1 MRDFL
6 RRLVERWP
14 FLRGQTRLTLLLRP
28 LLLVQT
34 ETIAPIGQILFPFQP
49 YQWNFFF
56 GVYESETKLLLTALL
71 EAGETFLDIGAN
83 VGYFSAIAANLVGQ
97 TGQVIALEP
106 EPVHFGRL
114 KRLAEINRSF
124 QINVLQAAVSDQCG
138 RMSFCICE
146 HPGWHSLI
154 ADFPQAP
161 IKEVIEVNTW
171 SLDELLMNRGLN
183 HAGAVKLAKVDVEGA
198 EHLVF
203 FGASRAISQHWVQ
216 AFYVEITPS
225 ELSFEIFAK
234 LLAAGYEGFYWHS
247 NARTWVPH
255 HANEML
261 SSQENILWLSN
272 RNPQLKV
279 LLSLGGK

>member
-14 FLRGQTRLTLLLRP
+14 FWRGQTRLTLLLRP
-28 LLLVQT
+28 LFLVKD
-34 ETIAPIGQILFPFQP
+34 ETIAPIGKILFPFQP

-56 GVYESETKLLLTALL
+56 GAYEPQTKLLLTALL
-71 EAGETFLDIGAN
+71 ETGETFLDIGAN
-83 VGYFSAIAANLVGQ
+83 VGYFSAIGANLVGE

-114 KRLAEINRSF
+114 KHLAEINRSF
-124 QINVLQAAVSDQCG
+124 KIDVLQAAVSDQCG

-154 ADFPQAP
+154 AHFPQAP
-161 IKEVIEVNTW
+161 IKEVIEVDTW
-171 SLDELLMNRGLN
+171 SLDGLLMDRGLN
-183 HAGAVKLAKVDVEGA
+183 RPGAVKLAKVDVEGA

-203 FGASRAISQHWVQ
+203 LGATAAISEHWVQ
-216 AFYVEITPS
+216 SFYVEITPS
-225 ELSFEIFAK
+225 ELSSEIFAK
-234 LLAAGYEGFYWHS
+234 LETAGYAAFAWHS
-247 NARTWVPH
+247 STGTWVPH
-255 HANEML
+255 RANEVL

-272 RNPQLKV
+272 RYPQLQM
-279 LLSLGGK
+279 LLSLRSK